1 MSWILIVT
9 VDALVVGAVCAVAWS
24 KIRRRPTEQEQLE
37 QHFEH
42 QLLHDDLTKLPN
54 RTLFRDRLERALARS
69 VRRRQSC
76 AVLSVDIDRF
86 ALVNDSLGP
95 AVGDRLLRE
104 AGARLDTCLRP
115 EDSVARTGG
124 DEFMVLL
131 ETVRNTAEATAV
143 AERLT
148 EALAPAFEVDGNELY
163 LSASIGIAIGRGGRD
178 RAEDVLQN
186 ADVAVHRAKE
196 AGRART
202 EMFRQEMNPH
212 PTERLGLET
221 DLRRSVER
229 MEFTIEYQPMVHLAD
244 GRVIGYEALLRWQHP
259 KRGLV
264 DPLEFIPVA
273 EETGLILPLGRWVL
287 KTACEQAAA
296 WSELGDAA
304 LCVNLS
310 SRQLQ
315 QSRLRLVDEVNAA
328 YAGAGLEPARLCVE
342 FTEEAVMGEVDEA
355 IPAMEDL
362 SRRGV
367 EIVLDDFG
375 TGYSSL
381 NHLRKFPIDRV
392 KIDRSFVREL
402 TESEEGEAIV
412 HALIDVCHA
421 LHAEVIAVGIE
432 SPEQASRLRDLGCDL
447 GQGDHFSPP
456 LPPDEIGKLLGSGT
470 PLLGANS
477 SA

>member
-1 MSWILIVT
+1 MSWLLVAALDALIV
-9 VDALVVGAVCAVAWS
+9 GAFCAAVWVFA
-24 KIRRRPTEQEQLE
+24 RRPPTEHEQLE

-95 AVGDRLLRE
+95 AVGDQLLRE

-115 EDSVARTGG
+115 EDTVARTGG

-131 ETVRNTAEATAV
+131 ETVRSAPEATAV
-143 AERLT
+143 TDRIT
-148 EALAPAFEVDGNELY
+148 EAFAPAFQVDGDELF

-186 ADVAVHRAKE
+186 ADVAVHRAKD

-229 MEFTIEYQPMVHLAD
+229 MDFRIEYQPMVHLAD

-259 KRGLV
+259 ERGLV

-273 EETGLILPLGRWVL
+273 VETGLILPIGRWVL
-287 KTACEQAAA
+287 KTACKQAAA
-296 WSELGDAA
+296 WPGEAA
-304 LCVNLS
+304 LSVNLS

-315 QSRLRLVDEVNAA
+315 QPRVRLVDEVTSA
-328 YAGAGLEPARLCVE
+328 YAGAGLDAKRLCVE
-342 FTEEAVMGEVDEA
+342 FTEEAAMGEVDDA
-355 IPAMEDL
+355 IAAMEDL
-362 SRRGV
+362 SRLGV
-367 EIVLDDFG
+367 QIALDDFG

-381 NHLRKFPIDRV
+381 NHLRRFPIGRV
-392 KIDRSFVREL
+392 KVDRSFVAEL
-402 TESEEGEAIV
+402 GQSDEGGAIV

-421 LHAEVIAVGIE
+421 LNAEVLGVGIE
-432 SPEQASRLRDLGCDL
+432 TAAQAARLRELGCDL
-447 GQGDHFSPP
+447 
-456 LPPDEIGKLLGSGT
+456 
-470 PLLGANS
+470 
-477 SA
+477 